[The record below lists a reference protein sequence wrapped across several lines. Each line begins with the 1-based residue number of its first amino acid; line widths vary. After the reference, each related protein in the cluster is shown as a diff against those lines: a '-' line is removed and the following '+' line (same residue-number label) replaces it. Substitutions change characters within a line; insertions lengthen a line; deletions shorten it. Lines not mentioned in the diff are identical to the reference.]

1 MFLLKTIGKI
11 TVFPLLLFM
20 QFINLLCKV
29 AVNLSSYVVGPVFI
43 FTAGCDIFCLMKKSW
58 RDVLILT
65 MIILGIMLLF
75 FLAAF
80 LQVKLEN
87 AENSIRRFLR
97 A

>member
-11 TVFPLLLFM
+11 TVFPLLLFV
-20 QFINLLCKV
+20 QLIDQLCKV
-29 AVNLSSYVVGPVFI
+29 AVNLSSYVIGPI
-43 FTAGCDIFCLMKKSW
+43 FLFVAGCDIFWLVKQNW
-58 RDVLILT
+58 QGVLILT
-65 MIILGIMLLF
+65 IIVVGILLLF

-87 AENSIRRFLR
+87 AVNSIRRFLR